1 MVVVNQKS
9 KITGACRFFNFNNC
23 PLFNQITIE
32 CDFTLS
38 LCLCVWLNLSF
49 LDTYF
54 SLTLSTSTH
63 SLSPLTLAFTH
74 KHFLFPSLSL
84 SHMLSFSLIL
94 PFLSGNHNL
103 SFRSVPSASNKWWIR
118 RSPTPT
124 PRSTFFHYIK
134 WLTKTSH
141 NSSKLQLTKL
151 AYINYHFC
159 DQSFFKNGPNLASF
173 CLF

>member
-74 KHFLFPSLSL
+74 KHFLFPSLSFSHALFLSL
-84 SHMLSFSLIL
+84 SHSFLAIIICHLEAFLRRRISDESAARRRRRRSLR
-94 PFLSGNHNL
+94 
-103 SFRSVPSASNKWWIR
+103 SFTISNDLQRPVTIR
-118 RSPTPT
+118 R
-124 PRSTFFHYIK
+124 
-134 WLTKTSH
+134 
-141 NSSKLQLTKL
+141 
-151 AYINYHFC
+151 NY
-159 DQSFFKNGPNLASF
+159 S
-173 CLF
+173 